1 MRSLFVFIFFSL
13 FSYNLSSQDKV
24 LLSGLVKNVNQESL
38 VGINIY
44 LTSNKYVGTTSDYTG
59 NYSLELS
66 GELPI
71 KLTFSGIGYE
81 TTHITIEE
89 YGIINKDIMEE
100 RVARMETTLDRHDS
114 QITKLFSRV
123 DETNKCIQKI
133 NNSILQIKWS
143 VYGAIGFYVVT
154 QVGLL
159 EALRVI

>member
-1 MRSLFVFIFFSL
+1 
-13 FSYNLSSQDKV
+13 
-24 LLSGLVKNVNQESL
+24 
-38 VGINIY
+38 
-44 LTSNKYVGTTSDYTG
+44 
-59 NYSLELS
+59 
-66 GELPI
+66 
-71 KLTFSGIGYE
+71 
-81 TTHITIEE
+81 
-89 YGIINKDIMEE
+89 MEE
-100 RVARMETTLDRHDS
+100 RIARMETTLDRHDS